1 MGDLNNY
8 KSETSICISPI
19 YMSFEKSELV
29 CVLQEISISMCPT
42 EDKYKY
48 MYKLS
53 ITYEE
58 IYISVCR
65 TGDKY
70 KYVSY
75 GR

>member
-1 MGDLNNY
+1 MDKYLRL
-8 KSETSICISPI
+8 SICISSVP
-19 YMSFEKSELV
+19 YMRNLN
-29 CVLQEISISMCPT
+29 
-42 EDKYKY
+42 KYVSYGDNYEY

-53 ITYEE
+53 TAYEE
-58 IYISVCR
+58 IYISMCP

>member
-1 MGDLNNY
+1 
-8 KSETSICISPI
+8 
-19 YMSFEKSELV
+19 
-29 CVLQEISISMCPT
+29 MCPMG
-42 EDKYKY
+42 DKYKY

-53 ITYEE
+53 TAYEE
-58 IYISVCR
+58 IYISMCP